1 MITVKVKIKRLHRR
15 GRPKTVKMPYD
26 MLLKMISRAD
36 GKGVDLVNGKP
47 NRYIKGNMVI
57 VFP

>member
-15 GRPKTVKMPYD
+15 GRPKTVKMPYS
-26 MLLKMISRAD
+26 LFLKIIQRKD